1 MSPRVARSVLVLLG
15 AAAVGQ
21 IVARHLSSWLFPLIN
36 LPKDAVRTAVAVQ
49 SGPNVVGGFI
59 AGLAFGFVAEDD
71 ELSWSMVGFVVALV
85 VLMYGMIL
93 PFFFLPFLKGPL
105 GLLATVVMGLIGV
118 WCGRRL
124 RGEQP
129 VA

>member
-1 MSPRVARSVLVLLG
+1 MARSILIVLG

-21 IVARHLSSWLFPLIN
+21 IVARHLSSWLFPLVS
-36 LPKDAVRTAVAVQ
+36 LPKDAIGKAMVVQ
-49 SGPNVVGGFI
+49 AAPEAVGGFI
-59 AGLAFGFVAEDD
+59 AGLALGSVAEDD
-71 ELSWSMVGFVVALV
+71 EARWSVVGFVVALV

-93 PFFFLPFLKGPL
+93 PYFFLPFLKGPL
-105 GLLATVVMGLIGV
+105 GLLATVVMGLAGI

-124 RGEQP
+124 RGEEP